1 MRGHDD
7 AWRECSTRG
16 TRAAPRTAAASR
28 TAWLAVPRALWAH
41 AASHPRHAIAPSTRG
56 PFGMKARDATE
67 PLHAR
72 ARHMLPI
79 GSGVAEA
86 LQNRSLTMAT
96 LIAGHNPKF
105 NSKLTTLDALR
116 LLPEPQPLGLR
127 HHPVPHAVLVDA
139 LIGEVERRGY
149 TTRRTQL
156 ALGANGAALF
166 GILDLVPTQAGLLVP
181 HEERILSL
189 GFRNATDQSLAIQGV
204 AGAHVMVC
212 DNLTLSGETFA
223 FKRKNT
229 TGLDLGDAI
238 ATGFDRF
245 LQHAR
250 ILELPDRAALRHDA
264 AGRASEAHHL

>member
-1 MRGHDD
+1 M
-7 AWRECSTRG
+7 S
-16 TRAAPRTAAASR
+16 
-28 TAWLAVPRALWAH
+28 
-41 AASHPRHAIAPSTRG
+41 
-56 PFGMKARDATE
+56 
-67 PLHAR
+67 
-72 ARHMLPI
+72 
-79 GSGVAEA
+79 
-86 LQNRSLTMAT
+86 T

-116 LLPEPQPLGLR
+116 QLPEPQPLGVR
-127 HHPVPHAVLVDA
+127 HHPVPHAVLVHA
-139 LIGEVERRGY
+139 LLSEVERRGY
-149 TTRRTQL
+149 TTQRTQL

-166 GILDLVPTQAGLLVP
+166 GILDLTPTQAGLLVP
-181 HEERILSL
+181 DQERILSL

-212 DNLTLSGETFA
+212 DNLALSGQTFA

-250 ILELPDRAALRHDA
+250 TLELQIERLAGTTLLDGPAKQIIFDVFHAHIIPVRLFNDVSRFYFHPTDDQPDCQPRTQWGLHNAFTRAMRDLTPLRQFGA
-264 AGRASEAHHL
+264 TQGLGRAFGLTASEEPVLESRAVAIA